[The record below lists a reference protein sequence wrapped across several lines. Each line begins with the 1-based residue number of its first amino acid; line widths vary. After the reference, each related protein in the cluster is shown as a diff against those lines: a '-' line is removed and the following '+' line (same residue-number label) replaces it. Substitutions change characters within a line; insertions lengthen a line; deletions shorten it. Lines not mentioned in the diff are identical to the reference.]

1 LGWDLPLE
9 PQGIGDEL
17 NWYAYGEGS
26 PLTEVDVDGLGCGG
40 KKQRKNKIRKK
51 PNRRKH
57 NLNRKKHPASKKHRK
72 KRKFNEKKAV
82 EKSQATYKR
91 ASEEAKGSKKTA
103 ASDGDN
109 THGITVTNRKTS
121 MKSMNDQE
129 LTKLSKRGDKEATY
143 EKNRRKMET
152 ATQSGDPKNLKNA
165 HGAAIENK
173 IADELGEDVVKAGE
187 EVKYPN
193 PSNPNRTLK
202 SEIDLETQ
210 TEVIQIKSGQDLP
223 DPRQTA
229 TTLSHAQQTGKT
241 PVVYYNANEV
251 PKRAVEQYK
260 KDYPAIKLV
269 PRDDFS
275 FINP

>member
-1 LGWDLPLE
+1 MNL
-9 PQGIGDEL
+9 
-17 NWYAYGEGS
+17 YAYGEGN
-26 PLTEVDVDGLGCGG
+26 PLTRVDVRGLCSVKDKNTEG
-40 KKQRKNKIRKK
+40 KTEIETPKK
-51 PNRRKH
+51 GP
-57 NLNRKKHPASKKHRK
+57 
-72 KRKFNEKKAV
+72 
-82 EKSQATYKR
+82 
-91 ASEEAKGSKKTA
+91 
-103 ASDGDN
+103 
-109 THGITVTNRKTS
+109 TVTKRNNS
-121 MKSMNDQE
+121 MRNLNDQE
-129 LTKLSKRGDKEATY
+129 LTQKSKRGDKEATY
-143 EKNRRKMET
+143 EKNRRKVET

-187 EVKYPN
+187 EVKYSN

-202 SEIDLETQ
+202 SEIDLETK

-229 TTLSHAQQTGKT
+229 TTQSHAQQTGKT

-260 KDYPAIKLV
+260 KNYPDIRLV

-275 FINP
+275 FITP